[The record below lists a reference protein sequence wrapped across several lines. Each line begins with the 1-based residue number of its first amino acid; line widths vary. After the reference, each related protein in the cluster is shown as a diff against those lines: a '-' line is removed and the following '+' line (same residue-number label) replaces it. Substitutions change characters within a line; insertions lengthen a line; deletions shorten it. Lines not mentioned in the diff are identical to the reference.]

1 MHRTC
6 SLVIQVGLAAL
17 LLAGW
22 ASAQAAK
29 TFTIPDG
36 TRIQARLE
44 TLVSSKTN
52 RQGDRF
58 TAKVSEPVLINGKEV
73 IPQGTIIE
81 GRVAEIKPAGKA
93 RSRAEMNLAYERLIF
108 PNGVSETIVA
118 VAAELDDTQQAEI
131 DRKEGTIKGESTTK
145 RDVAEVGGGTAV
157 GAGIGAIAGGGKGA
171 AIGAGIGGV
180 VGLID
185 SMRRTGKD
193 IEFPAGMR
201 LVIRLQR
208 PLTISSTK

>member
-1 MHRTC
+1 MRRICCWATW
-6 SLVIQVGLAAL
+6 LGLATL
-17 LLAGW
+17 LLPGW
-22 ASAQAAK
+22 TMAQATQ

-44 TLVSSKTN
+44 TLISSKTN

-58 TAKVSEPVLINGKEV
+58 TAKVSESVLINGKEV
-73 IPQGTIIE
+73 IPQETIIE

-93 RSRAEMNLAYERLIF
+93 RSHAEMNLSYERLIF

-118 VAAELDDTQQAEI
+118 VQAELDDDQKAEI

-145 RDVAEVGGGTAV
+145 RDAAEIGGGAAA
-157 GAGIGAIAGGGKGA
+157 GAGVGAIAGGGKGA
-171 AIGAGIGGV
+171 AVGAGIGGV
-180 VGLID
+180 VGLVD
-185 SMRRTGKD
+185 SMRRKGKD

-201 LVIRLQR
+201 LVIRLER
-208 PLTISSTK
+208 PLIVSSTK